1 MKKAILT
8 LTAICLL
15 ATCVNAADQEIHA
28 KSDLKEVT
36 VFLSG
41 ASLTSKGSFSAGN
54 GTQDIVFENLSPS
67 IDPNSIQAS
76 GDGDFT
82 ILGVFFRTNYLL
94 NQPKPKEILAFEDS
108 LEGLQYRCD
117 GIRNQRQ
124 VYEIEQS
131 MLIANK
137 NIGGQNT
144 GVNAAELEKVA
155 NILRTRLSDLVARI
169 QESQLKEKKIQNSIN
184 SITQQL
190 TELNNKRNKNTG
202 EIVVSIYCKTPVQG
216 KMALTYNVPNAGWSP
231 VYDIRAN
238 AAATNV
244 TLEYRAMILQNTGVD
259 WNNVKLSLCTGNPS
273 LPGTQPTLNPWWL
286 SYYQTYHA
294 DKKAYGAPAPAATR
308 SAMSMSETIVLEDM
322 SKNEEQAADYAWE
335 YTEVSEGQTSI
346 TYDISIPYSIG
357 SDNKAHAV
365 PIQNFTIP
373 ASFKYFA
380 IPKLDKD
387 AFLLAEL
394 TGWDKYNLLSGN
406 INIFFDETFVGKS
419 YLNTQSTNDTLAVS
433 LGRDKNIVI
442 NRTLMKDKSEKKLM
456 GLVKKET
463 KFYEIEVRNKKKTAI
478 DIEILDQIP
487 LSKIADIEVESLE
500 TSGARYD
507 KETGKVT
514 WKMKLGSTE
523 EKKVRLGFSIKYPKD
538 KVING
543 L

>member
-1 MKKAILT
+1 MKKAIFILT
-8 LTAICLL
+8 LISLVTFQ
-15 ATCVNAADQEIHA
+15 VKAADQEIHA
-28 KSDLKEVT
+28 KTELKEVT

-41 ASLTSKGSFSAGN
+41 ASMTSKGSFSAGS
-54 GTQDIVFENLSPS
+54 GTQDIVFENLSPY
-67 IDPNSIQAS
+67 IDPNSMQAS

-82 ILGVFFRTNYLL
+82 ILGVSFRTNYLM
-94 NQPKPKEILAFEDS
+94 NQPKPKEMIALEDS
-108 LEGLQYRCD
+108 LERLQYRYD
-117 GIRNQRQ
+117 GFKNQRQ
-124 VYEIEQS
+124 VYETEQS

-144 GVNAAELEKVA
+144 GVSAAELEKVA
-155 NILRTRLSDLVARI
+155 NIFRTRLSDLAVRI
-169 QESQLKEKKIQNSIN
+169 QDSQIKERKIQADIAAIN
-184 SITQQL
+184 LQL
-190 TELNNKRNKNTG
+190 SELNNKRNKNTG
-202 EIVVSIYCKTPVQG
+202 EIVVSIYSKAAVQG

-273 LPGTQPTLNPWWL
+273 LPGAQPTLNPWWL
-286 SYYQTYHA
+286 SYYQTYR
-294 DKKAYGAPAPAATR
+294 KSNAYGAAAPAATR
-308 SAMSMSETIVLEDM
+308 SSMSMSEAVVLEDM
-322 SKNEEQAADYAWE
+322 AKDEEKAADYAWE
-335 YTEVSEGQTSI
+335 YTEVSEGQTNI

-373 ASFKYFA
+373 ATFKYIA

-387 AFLLAEL
+387 AFLLAEI
-394 TGWDKYNLLSGN
+394 TGWDQYNLISGN
-406 INIFFDETFVGKS
+406 VNVFFDETFVGTS

-442 NRTLMKDKSEKKLM
+442 NRSLMKDFSEKKFV
-456 GLVKKET
+456 GAQKKET
-463 KFYEIEVRNKKKTAI
+463 KFYEIAIRNKKRAAI
-478 DIEILDQIP
+478 EIEILDQVP

-500 TSGARYD
+500 TSGAKYD
-507 KETGKVT
+507 KETGKLT
-514 WKMKLGSTE
+514 WKMKLGSGE
-523 EKKVRLGFSIKYPKD
+523 EKKVKMGFSVKYPKD
-538 KVING
+538 KVVTG